1 MRGQLVGVSVE
12 FILLQWL
19 CCVSVVLC
27 WASVV
32 IEPDKCR
39 LCCLPGLVGLWFPSK
54 TQTLAHTSAALYV
67 PLINVSSKH
76 GGREHVV
83 TAGRLCNSGFCCL
96 APSKRRPPQHSP
108 SPTYLLLHSNPISC
122 CTGHTVSIQHT
133 CSIYVQ
139 LSNNW
144 YPVLL
149 RCCILP
155 QNHECT
161 NALQC
166 NKVQHHI
173 WAWFWTS
180 FFFLFW
186 GACQR
191 ECGQGCIWIPK
202 VLVAVTYK
210 LIYKCWTLVFD
221 NSLLFNVHDGWHWWL
236 KWSKT
241 GQLGPFF
248 KCEPIGRGQH
258 FPHFDCSGWVLVSW
272 LGRADTE
279 EVKVN
284 HTVS

>member
-1 MRGQLVGVSVE
+1 M
-12 FILLQWL
+12 L
-19 CCVSVVLC
+19 CHYCVVLGIC
-27 WASVV
+27 SHQAWQVYVVLLARTSWA
-32 IEPDKCR
+32 
-39 LCCLPGLVGLWFPSK
+39 LVPIKNPNPCS
-54 TQTLAHTSAALYV
+54 HYYSSV

-122 CTGHTVSIQHT
+122 CTGHTFTVQHT

-180 FFFLFW
+180 FFFLFL

-202 VLVAVTYK
+202 VLVAVT
-210 LIYKCWTLVFD
+210 
-221 NSLLFNVHDGWHWWL
+221 
-236 KWSKT
+236 
-241 GQLGPFF
+241 
-248 KCEPIGRGQH
+248 
-258 FPHFDCSGWVLVSW
+258 
-272 LGRADTE
+272 
-279 EVKVN
+279 
-284 HTVS
+284 